1 MRPLEGLSLTA
12 SFFESSPIPSVYGN
26 FAKFVNSQGI
36 NLFPTSRTLN
46 ARFNESAWTKNQT
59 LSFR

>member
-1 MRPLEGLSLTA
+1 MEGLSLSA

-36 NLFPTSRTLN
+36 NLFPTSRTLKT
-46 ARFNESAWTKNQT
+46 RFNESVWTKN
-59 LSFR
+59 